1 MRIQPAGQ
9 SYQLDL
15 TGDSGASFPAH
26 PSDGQLFYRT
36 DRRIIYEYNNSASLW
51 LSIERHYQSVG
62 SYQSA
67 ISVSGTSAGKG
78 TVGEDIYIEKWLATT
93 QVGGT
98 NNSSNKWTLTLY
110 KQSPAEVSTSITSFD
125 TGSDG
130 SSATPHSV
138 SINASLASASFP
150 ILLVWATNTGAPG
163 NLELCSTV
171 VVCRSVG

>member
-9 SYQLDL
+9 LAALDL
-15 TGDSGASFPAH
+15 TGDSGTSFPAH

-36 DRRIIYEYNNSASLW
+36 DRNIIYFYKASVALW
-51 LSIERHYQSVG
+51 LSVDRHYLMVG

-67 ISVSGTSAGKG
+67 ISVSGTSAGKA

-98 NNSSNKWTLTLY
+98 NNSSNKWTVTLY
-110 KQSPAEVSTSITSFD
+110 KQNPAEVSTSVTSFD
-125 TGSDG
+125 TGSDAN
-130 SSATPHSV
+130 SATPHSV
-138 SINASLASASFP
+138 SVNAEVVSASFP
-150 ILLVWATNTGAPG
+150 ILFVYATSTGTPG
-163 NLELCSTV
+163 NLELSATV